1 MYYVYILTDKRNHFL
16 YTGVTNNLERRTSE
30 HKFEVN
36 DGFTK
41 RFHTHKLVY
50 YEVFNHPMDAIA
62 REKAIKGLLRCK
74 KIALI
79 EKLNPN
85 WDEIELE

>member
-1 MYYVYILTDKRNHFL
+1 
-16 YTGVTNNLERRTSE
+16 
-30 HKFEVN
+30 
-36 DGFTK
+36 
-41 RFHTHKLVY
+41 
-50 YEVFNHPMDAIA
+50 MDAIA